1 MQLEQGGS
9 LSSAHESLTSRCM
22 WNQNKAGLPL
32 ERSQVPRFSSN
43 AVSGN
48 ATAEIPLQQSA
59 ISSLGSSAFSKVHG
73 GMPATSYPAGPMGEP
88 GFAGLVQYGGS
99 EHQKHGLAKGA
110 VASSAEKTS
119 EGFFSANRVD
129 DFPTS
134 LSTGK
139 ILEND
144 GGSSNMFAESNKIIQ
159 VLPPQKKP

>member
-1 MQLEQGGS
+1 M
-9 LSSAHESLTSRCM
+9 
-22 WNQNKAGLPL
+22 
-32 ERSQVPRFSSN
+32 
-43 AVSGN
+43 
-48 ATAEIPLQQSA
+48 
-59 ISSLGSSAFSKVHG
+59 ISDLVLGITDVLGAFSKVHG
-73 GMPATSYPAGPMGEP
+73 GMPATSYPAGSMGEP

-110 VASSAEKTS
+110 VVSSAEKTS

-159 VLPPQKKP
+159 VLPPQKKPL